1 MKGSSKM
8 QGPLSITDPI
18 GSTHFQHDF
27 CKYAPCFILSFSLNY
42 YMTNSS
48 PCANLHMRTLR
59 LKKQPLTQRDN
70 GAAF

>member
-27 CKYAPCFILSFSLNY
+27 CKYAPCFVLGFQLELLYDEFIPMRKLAYADASFEK
-42 YMTNSS
+42 TA
-48 PCANLHMRTLR
+48 ANT
-59 LKKQPLTQRDN
+59 T
-70 GAAF
+70 